1 MALEE
6 KTARGGRERAAM
18 VLKFKGFGVS
28 SLSRSIKSPSCSYN
42 FNIEKKERRGHLW
55 TESKKKRRMC
65 RYAKRVEFIF
75 TLKRKNGGK
84 GRTSYTLR

>member
-28 SLSRSIKSPSCSYN
+28 SLSAVRSNRSYN
-42 FNIEKKERRGHLW
+42 FNIEKKERRGHL
-55 TESKKKRRMC
+55 
-65 RYAKRVEFIF
+65 
-75 TLKRKNGGK
+75 
-84 GRTSYTLR
+84 

>member
-28 SLSRSIKSPSCSYN
+28 SLSAVRSNRSYN

-55 TESKKKRRMC
+55 TESKKKRRVC

>member
-28 SLSRSIKSPSCSYN
+28 SLSAVRSNRQVARIILTS
-42 FNIEKKERRGHLW
+42 R
-55 TESKKKRRMC
+55 
-65 RYAKRVEFIF
+65 
-75 TLKRKNGGK
+75 KRKGEDIC
-84 GRTSYTLR
+84 GRSRRRNVGCVGTRNELNSFLR